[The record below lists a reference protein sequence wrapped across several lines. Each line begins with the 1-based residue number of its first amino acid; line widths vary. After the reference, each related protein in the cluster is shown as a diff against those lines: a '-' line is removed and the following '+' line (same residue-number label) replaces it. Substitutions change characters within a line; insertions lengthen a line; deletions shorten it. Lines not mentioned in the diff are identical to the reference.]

1 MSADNHWSGRVAIT
15 PPLTWRECRLSPA
28 VEDVCLD
35 IHEEDGP
42 DGKILT
48 AVAVLPAR
56 PSNQWGGHTGD
67 ELRSLINAHPGHE
80 FTGSLRVDW
89 DPVYGDDQVLAER
102 WSVDGRSVVHEE
114 GRLVWAGEA
123 DRWRSA
129 FEALHARLLRDLPGD
144 ASELPQPDEK
154 FWADNLDRL
163 LTYADELYQQTEGG
177 EVPDA

>member
-1 MSADNHWSGRVAIT
+1 MGADNSWSGRVTIT
-15 PPLTWRECRLSPA
+15 PPLTWRECRISPA
-28 VEDVCLD
+28 VEDVRLD

-67 ELRSLINAHPGHE
+67 ELRSLIDAHPRHE

-102 WSVDGRSVVHEE
+102 WVVDGRSVEHEE
-114 GRLVWAGEA
+114 GRLAWAGAAE
-123 DRWRSA
+123 RWRSA

-144 ASELPQPDEK
+144 GSELAPPDDA
-154 FWADNLDRL
+154 FWAAQLDGL
-163 LTYADELYQQTEGG
+163 VTYAAELYQQAEGG
-177 EVPDA
+177 EAPDA